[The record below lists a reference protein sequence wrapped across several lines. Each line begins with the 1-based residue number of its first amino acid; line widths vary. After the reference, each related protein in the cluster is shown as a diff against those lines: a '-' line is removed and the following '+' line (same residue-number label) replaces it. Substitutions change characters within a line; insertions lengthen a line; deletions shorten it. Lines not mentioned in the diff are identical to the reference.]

1 MLSRLLVAA
10 AITISLLC
18 AAVPLAHAAED
29 DAAVTVVHGVPGLTV
44 DVYVNGTLAIPGF
57 EPGTITDPLP
67 FAPDTYDLVIV
78 AAGGDPMMPAI
89 AGSASV
95 AAGDRVSIV
104 AHLAADGTPTI
115 SIFEDDLDLADPG
128 QGRLIVRHTA
138 AAPAVDA
145 ILARQLWRWRFAAG
159 TLEDL
164 ENGGQASADVHA
176 GRYDAS
182 LAPANTTDIVFGPAD
197 VRIKRNTATI
207 VYAVGDLAGGTF
219 QLLVAER
226 DLSNRTANV
235 TVVHGVLGLVVD
247 VYVDGALALEDFE
260 PRTITDPIPLPHGER
275 ALAIVPA
282 NGDPSMPA
290 LAATVNLAAGS
301 DNTVVAHVDADG
313 APTLSVFANDLSR
326 NGWRS
331 RLVVRHTAAAP
342 AVDAILER
350 GFRWWR
356 YTAGVLEDAENGQQA
371 ATDVFP
377 GRYIASVTP
386 ANTPETAVLG
396 PAHLRLKART
406 ATFVYAI
413 GSLADGTLELLVQTR
428 ALR

>member
-1 MLSRLLVAA
+1 MLARLLVVAA
-10 AITISLLC
+10 LAVSLLC
-18 AAVPLAHAAED
+18 LAAPFAHAAEEN
-29 DAAVTVVHGVPGLTV
+29 AAVTVVHGVPGLTV
-44 DVYVNGTLAIPGF
+44 DVYANGELALEDF

-67 FAPDTYDLVIV
+67 LPPNTYDLVIV
-78 AAGGDPMMPAI
+78 PANGDPAMPAI
-89 AGSASV
+89 AASATV

-104 AHLAADGTPTI
+104 AHLGADGTPTI
-115 SIFEDDLDLADPG
+115 SVFEDDLDLAKPG

-145 ILARQLWRWRFAAG
+145 LLARKIWRWSIPVG
-159 TLEDL
+159 TLRGLTSGNDA
-164 ENGGQASADVHA
+164 QVDVWA
-176 GRYDAS
+176 GRYAAS
-182 LAPANTTDIVFGPAD
+182 LAVANTDTIAFGPAS
-197 VRIKRNTATI
+197 VRIKPNKATI
-207 VYAVGDLAGGTF
+207 VYAIGDIDGGTF
-219 QLLVAER
+219 QLLVSER

-247 VYVDGALALEDFE
+247 VYVDGALAIEDFE
-260 PRTITDPIPLPHGER
+260 PRTITDPIPLPCGER
-275 ALAIVPA
+275 DLAIVPA

-301 DNTVVAHVDADG
+301 DSTVVAHVDADG
-313 APTLSVFANDLSR
+313 APTLSVFNNDLAR

-350 GFRWWR
+350 TWRWWR
-356 YTAGVLEDAENGQQA
+356 YTVGILEDAENGQQA
-371 ATDVFP
+371 AVDVFP
-377 GRYIASVTP
+377 GRYLASVTP
-386 ANTPETAVLG
+386 ANTPGTVVLG
-396 PAHLRLKART
+396 PAHLRLHPRT

-413 GSLADGTLELLVQTR
+413 GSLADGTLELLVDTR